1 MDIFQAEVSRA
12 ILAHSQEIAEKVT
25 ARQCA
30 LQSELWKPYGKVA
43 IEKGIQDNNYHLL
56 YLTEALAAAN
66 PILFADYLAWAKALF
81 AGLKLPPGALE
92 TNIAILL
99 EELKT
104 TLPAVMHPLIQEY
117 IGEGLRHLAQAASE
131 LPSFIG
137 EDQPMAGLARE
148 YLSAVVEGERQVAS
162 KLILDAVNQG
172 VQVKDIY
179 LQVFQPCQRELGRL
193 WQTNRLSVAQEH
205 YCTAATQWIMAQL
218 YPYIFATAKTG
229 RRFIGACVGG
239 ELHEMGMRMVADFFE
254 MEGWDTYYIGA
265 STPTE
270 SILQTIKERGG
281 DILAISAT
289 MTFHVSRAAELI
301 DLVRAATPN
310 REMKIM
316 VGGYPFNIS
325 PQLFQQ
331 VGADGYAPDAQEAL
345 QLAQRLINSGA

>member
-1 MDIFQAEVSRA
+1 
-12 ILAHSQEIAEKVT
+12 
-25 ARQCA
+25 
-30 LQSELWKPYGKVA
+30 
-43 IEKGIQDNNYHLL
+43 
-56 YLTEALAAAN
+56 
-66 PILFADYLAWAKALF
+66 
-81 AGLKLPPGALE
+81 
-92 TNIAILL
+92 
-99 EELKT
+99 
-104 TLPAVMHPLIQEY
+104 
-117 IGEGLRHLAQAASE
+117 
-131 LPSFIG
+131 
-137 EDQPMAGLARE
+137 
-148 YLSAVVEGERQVAS
+148 
-162 KLILDAVNQG
+162 
-172 VQVKDIY
+172 
-179 LQVFQPCQRELGRL
+179 
-193 WQTNRLSVAQEH
+193 
-205 YCTAATQWIMAQL
+205 MAQL

-301 DLVRAATPN
+301 DRVRAATPN